1 MELVRDDLP
10 GFARPPR
17 TPVRVVLNNSTI
29 SIFSTDNYADV
40 LFSVSLV
47 DLQENAYEKD
57 VNCMQVANSR
67 TSVTKT
73 ICAFANS

>member
-1 MELVRDDLP
+1 MKVKTFRVSDRPQRDEICVIKEGDMELVRDDLP

-40 LFSVSLV
+40 LFSTSLV
-47 DLQENAYEKD
+47 E
-57 VNCMQVANSR
+57 V
-67 TSVTKT
+67 
-73 ICAFANS
+73 

>member
-17 TPVRVVLNNSTI
+17 TPVRVVLNNSTL

-40 LFSVSLV
+40 IFSTTLV
-47 DLQENAYEKD
+47 EL
-57 VNCMQVANSR
+57 
-67 TSVTKT
+67 
-73 ICAFANS
+73 

>member
-17 TPVRVVLNNSTI
+17 TPVRVVLNNSTF
-29 SIFSTDNYADV
+29 SIFSTDNYADI

-47 DLQENAYEKD
+47 EL
-57 VNCMQVANSR
+57 
-67 TSVTKT
+67 
-73 ICAFANS
+73 